1 MRRRDFIALLG
12 SAAAWPLAARAQQP
26 AMPVIGFLSS
36 ALPDRDAGRLRAFR
50 QGLAETGYVEGRN
63 VAIEYRWAEEQNDR
77 LPALA
82 ADLVR
87 RQVAV
92 IATAGD
98 VLGAFAAKTATTTI
112 PIVFTT
118 GRDPVEIGLVASLNR
133 PGGNLTGV
141 ATLGA
146 ELEPKRVELLHEAIP
161 SATIIGALVNSAA
174 RNAELLSR
182 DLRAAARTLGLELH
196 VLNAS
201 TEGDFDSVFADLVR
215 LRAGGLVIATDALFI
230 SRSEQGRRAGATPRD
245 ADNLSIP
252 RVCHGRRADE
262 LRRQCYRLI
271 PSVWRLY
278 GPHPQGRQA
287 RRFASRAVDQVRVRH
302 QPPDCQ
308 SDRPRSAG
316 DAARPR
322 RRGDRISYSA
332 GILLRCMS
340 RLIALSDRFAA

>member
-1 MRRRDFIALLG
+1 VFITLLG
-12 SAAAWPLAARAQQP
+12 GAAAAWPLAARAQQP
-26 AMPVIGFLSS
+26 ALPVIGFLSS
-36 ALPDRDAGRLRAFR
+36 VLPDRDAGRLRAFR

-174 RNAELLSR
+174 RNAEILSR
-182 DLRAAARTLGLELH
+182 DLRAAARPLSMLFSRHTKRREFITLLGGAAAWPLAARAQQERVRRIG
-196 VLNAS
+196 VLVYLAADDR
-201 TEGDFDSVFADLVR
+201 EGQAR
-215 LRAGGLVIATDALFI
+215 LAAFTQALSQLGWSEGQSDGTYVVEFRTAAGQTLAI
-230 SRSEQGRRAGATPRD
+230 
-245 ADNLSIP
+245 SIP
-252 RVCHGRRADE
+252 RSESAVIGHFKARMPDG
-262 LRRQCYRLI
+262 I
-271 PSVWRLY
+271 TLY
-278 GPHPQGRQA
+278 K
-287 RRFASRAVDQVRVRH
+287 
-302 QPPDCQ
+302 
-308 SDRPRSAG
+308 
-316 DAARPR
+316 
-322 RRGDRISYSA
+322 
-332 GILLRCMS
+332 
-340 RLIALSDRFAA
+340 